1 MGDSAGT
8 GGQGRNDEVDC
19 NAVVQE
25 LYTFLDGELTDGRRV
40 QIEKH
45 FTGCTDC
52 HEVVEFHASLK
63 MTISAKCQ
71 EAVPDALRLRIAEAL
86 RDAERNT

>member
-1 MGDSAGT
+1 MADD
-8 GGQGRNDEVDC
+8 DEVDC

-40 QIEKH
+40 QIERH

-71 EAVPDALRLRIAEAL
+71 ETVPDALRRRIADAL
-86 RDAERNT
+86 RDAERSGISDL

>member
-1 MGDSAGT
+1 MGD
-8 GGQGRNDEVDC
+8 DEVDC
-19 NAVVQE
+19 NAVVEE

-40 QIEKH
+40 QIETH

-71 EAVPDALRLRIAEAL
+71 EAVPETLRLRITEAL
-86 RDAERNT
+86 RRLE